1 MIYFAGWLYL
11 IVISLGVSIVAF
23 LWAYRSGQFSDQDR
37 ARYLPLGEDLL
48 SVPAV
53 TASRRQ
59 KRIHSTAFLI
69 IAAMGLIVFGIALA
83 MSIHNR

>member
-53 TASRRQ
+53 VASRRQ
-59 KRIHSTAFLI
+59 RRLHSTVFLI